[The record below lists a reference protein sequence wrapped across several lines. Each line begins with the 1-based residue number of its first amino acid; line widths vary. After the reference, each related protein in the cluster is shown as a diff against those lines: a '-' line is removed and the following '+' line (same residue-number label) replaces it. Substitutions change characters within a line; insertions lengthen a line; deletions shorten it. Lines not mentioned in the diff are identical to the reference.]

1 MCVIAADQSFH
12 ARTPSICNLH
22 KHIFIQESNTFNIPR
37 DTMPTLTTI
46 SPVTN
51 QPIQTR
57 FDTTEAEIP
66 LIAQQAELGFESF
79 RRTSLQDR
87 QDIVLRALELLEQ
100 DAATLAQEL
109 TSQIG
114 RPASKAEDEIHT
126 AVKRGRYL
134 VKLSDEALKD
144 TPGEP
149 EDGFVRYIKKVPV
162 GPVLIIFAWNV
173 RNPILISST

>member
-1 MCVIAADQSFH
+1 
-12 ARTPSICNLH
+12 
-22 KHIFIQESNTFNIPR
+22 
-37 DTMPTLTTI
+37 MPTLTTI

-51 QPIQTR
+51 RPIQTR

-66 LIAQQAELGFESF
+66 FIAQAAERGFESF
-79 RRTSLQDR
+79 RHTSLQER
-87 QDIVLRALELLEQ
+87 QEIVLRALEQLEQ
-100 DAATLAQEL
+100 DAPTLAQEL

-114 RPASKAEDEIHT
+114 RPASQAEAEIHT

-134 VKLSDEALKD
+134 VEISDEALKD

-162 GPVLIIFAWNV
+162 GPVFIIFAWNV
-173 RNPILISST
+173 RTPPCQMSPPMRWYDHKVAHRSTTNTTRY